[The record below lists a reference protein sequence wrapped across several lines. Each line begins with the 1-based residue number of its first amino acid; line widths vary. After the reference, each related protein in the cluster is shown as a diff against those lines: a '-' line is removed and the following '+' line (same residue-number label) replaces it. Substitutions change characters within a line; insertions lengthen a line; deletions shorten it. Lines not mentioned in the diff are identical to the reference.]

1 MQETVSA
8 QFPVLSEVW
17 LQTCGWQPT
26 FEQQQECQ
34 KLFQY
39 ILQANQ
45 HLNLTR
51 ILDPQDFWEKHLWDS
66 LLGIAPWLCRSSPQ
80 PIPDWLQQIAVLLPL
95 RDSQIM
101 KVIDVGTGGGFP
113 GLPVAIMQP
122 HWSMTLLDS
131 TQKKLTALEPAIAA
145 LGLKQ
150 VTTCCDRAEILGQN
164 PAYRQSFDLALIR
177 AVGSASVCA
186 EYALPLVK
194 LQGYAILY
202 RGQWTTEEEQALAAA
217 LPFLGGEIVAV
228 AQVPMPLSS
237 GVRHC
242 IYLQK
247 YQPTDPKFPRR
258 VGLPARRPL

>member
-1 MQETVSA
+1 MVSA
-8 QFPVLSEVW
+8 QLPVLSEGW
-17 LQTCGWQPT
+17 RQTCGWQPT
-26 FEQQQECQ
+26 PEQQQQCQ
-34 KLFQY
+34 KLFEC

-51 ILDPQDFWEKHLWDS
+51 ILDPQEFWEKHLWDS
-66 LLGIAPWLCRSSPQ
+66 LLGIAPWLCLSSPQ
-80 PIPDWLQQIAVLLPL
+80 PIPDWLQQISADLSLTDP
-95 RDSQIM
+95 DAM
-101 KVIDVGTGGGFP
+101 KVIDIGTGGGFP
-113 GLPVAIMQP
+113 GLPVAIIQP

-131 TQKKLTALEPAIAA
+131 TQKKLTALEPVIAA

-150 VTTCCDRAEILGQN
+150 VTTCCDRAETLGQN

-177 AVGSASVCA
+177 AVGTASVCA
-186 EYALPLVK
+186 EYALPLVR

-202 RGQWTTEEEQALAAA
+202 RGQLTHEEEQTLAAV
-217 LPFLGGEIVAV
+217 LPSLGGKIVAV

-242 IYLQK
+242 IYIHK
-247 YQPTDPKFPRR
+247 HQPTDPKFPRR